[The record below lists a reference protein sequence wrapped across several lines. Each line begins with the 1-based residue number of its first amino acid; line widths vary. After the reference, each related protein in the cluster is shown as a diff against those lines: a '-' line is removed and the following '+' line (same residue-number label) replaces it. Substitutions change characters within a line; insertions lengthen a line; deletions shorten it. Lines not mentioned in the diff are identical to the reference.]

1 MEEDQ
6 ERLVLVQEDGLLLQV
21 EEVVEDMEL
30 DSLTPLKW
38 VHTSTCKLEVEVVLD
53 MVLVKVV
60 LEVNLMLIHTE
71 MVKHVMEMVVVDL
84 HSLPT
89 LVAVAVEEVHL
100 IAK

>member
-38 VHTSTCKLEVEVVLD
+38 VALLQPVLPLAYGLLRLSASLHLQCASALQALLGGLSQRHLLFL
-53 MVLVKVV
+53 LVQ
-60 LEVNLMLIHTE
+60 
-71 MVKHVMEMVVVDL
+71 
-84 HSLPT
+84 SF
-89 LVAVAVEEVHL
+89 
-100 IAK
+100 

>member
-1 MEEDQ
+1 VEEDQ

-53 MVLVKVV
+53 MVLV
-60 LEVNLMLIHTE
+60 
-71 MVKHVMEMVVVDL
+71 
-84 HSLPT
+84 
-89 LVAVAVEEVHL
+89 
-100 IAK
+100 

>member
-71 MVKHVMEMVVVDL
+71 MVKHVMEMVGVDL
-84 HSLPT
+84 QEQTT
-89 LVAVAVEEVHL
+89 LLVAVEEDICPIVR
-100 IAK
+100 